1 MLFAGEYT
9 LAHAKG
15 EFGVPKAGAAVVD
28 SPMGCPN
35 QLTEVR
41 HRWGRQTENANSG
54 KHSRKSTKQPETDKC
69 VYSDGSMHAFRISS
83 HARRLQV
90 SSRDTCF
97 AMRCLHQ
104 HTAWPALQTWN
115 EVSWQLPIVT
125 NKLTEEFAV
134 STNGHEKCLATA
146 EVRACGC

>member
-41 HRWGRQTENANSG
+41 HRWGRQTAENTREKVQSNPKLPNVCTVMDPCMRSG
-54 KHSRKSTKQPETDKC
+54 SAA
-69 VYSDGSMHAFRISS
+69 MHADYKSAVVT
-83 HARRLQV
+83 H
-90 SSRDTCF
+90 
-97 AMRCLHQ
+97 
-104 HTAWPALQTWN
+104 ALQCAVCINTQPGQH
-115 EVSWQLPIVT
+115 S
-125 NKLTEEFAV
+125 KLGT
-134 STNGHEKCLATA
+134 
-146 EVRACGC
+146 R